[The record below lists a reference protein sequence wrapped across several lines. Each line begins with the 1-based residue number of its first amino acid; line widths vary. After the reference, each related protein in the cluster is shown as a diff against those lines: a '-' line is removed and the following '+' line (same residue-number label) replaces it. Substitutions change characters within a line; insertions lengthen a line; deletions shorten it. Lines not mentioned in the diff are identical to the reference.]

1 MARRVESG
9 GRAVHDRAM
18 ASTPHNS
25 ARRPFPLGER
35 ELIAMMALMQAL
47 QALAIDAMLPA
58 LGQISADLGVSNPN
72 HRQYVV
78 GLFLGGIA
86 LGSLVPG
93 AISDRVGRK
102 PVLLGSLM
110 LYVVLTAG
118 CALVTEFNTM
128 LAMRTIAGFACA
140 ALSVVPAAVI
150 RDRFDGDRMARLQSL
165 IAVIFL
171 TVPML
176 APSIGQAILLIAGW
190 RWIFGFMALM
200 GAGILAWVWLRLP
213 ESLEDAHRQPIRVR
227 TIAVNMGA
235 TLTNRVALGYV
246 LGSAFTVGV
255 LWGWVQCCQQL
266 LGEHFGAGE
275 RFPLYFGGMAL
286 LMAAG
291 NFANSRI
298 VERFGARRVGH
309 TAVLAYICVS
319 AVQVWLAHRPDETLW
334 QFVPVMAL
342 NMMLMGFMGANFA
355 SIALQPFARI
365 AGSASSV
372 QSFIRVVVE
381 SVIGLMVGQAYDE
394 SARPLAYWLLGA
406 GLASLTLVLWSERGR
421 LFRRMIPPGEPRPA

>member
-1 MARRVESG
+1 
-9 GRAVHDRAM
+9 
-18 ASTPHNS
+18 
-25 ARRPFPLGER
+25 
-35 ELIAMMALMQAL
+35 MMALMQAL

-58 LGQISADLGVSNPN
+58 LGQISHELGVSNPN

-86 LGSLVPG
+86 LGSLIPG
-93 AISDRVGRK
+93 PVSDRYGRR
-102 PVLLGSLM
+102 PVLLGSLL
-110 LYVVLTAG
+110 LYVVLTAV

-128 LAMRTIAGFACA
+128 LAMRTIAGVACA

-176 APSIGQAILLIAGW
+176 APSIGQAILLFAGW

-200 GAGILAWVWLRLP
+200 GAGVMVWVWLRLP
-213 ESLEDAHRQPIRVR
+213 ESLDDAHRQPIRPR
-227 TIAVNMGA
+227 TIAINMTA
-235 TLTNRVALGYV
+235 TLTNRVSLGYV

-275 RFPLYFGGMAL
+275 YFPLYFGGMAL

-291 NFANSRI
+291 NFTNSRI
-298 VERFGARRVGH
+298 VERFGARRIGH
-309 TAVLAYICVS
+309 CAVLVYIAVS
-319 AVQVWLAHRPDETLW
+319 AVQVWLAHRPDQTLW

-365 AGSASSV
+365 AGSASSA
-372 QSFIRVVVE
+372 QSFIRVVVG
-381 SVIGLMVGQAYDE
+381 SVIGLMVGQAYDQ
-394 SARPLAYWLLGA
+394 SARPLAHWLLLA
-406 GLASLTLVLWSERGR
+406 GVVSLALVLWSERGK
-421 LFRRMIPPGEPRPA
+421 LFRRVIPKGEPRPA

>member
-1 MARRVESG
+1 MPPS
-9 GRAVHDRAM
+9 
-18 ASTPHNS
+18 ASS
-25 ARRPFPLGER
+25 AARPFPLGER

-58 LGQISADLGVSNPN
+58 LGTISSDLGVTNQN
-72 HRQYVV
+72 HRQLVV

-86 LGSLVPG
+86 LGSLIPG
-93 AISDRVGRK
+93 TVSDRFGRK
-102 PVLLGSLM
+102 PVLIGSLL

-128 LAMRTIAGFACA
+128 LAMRTIAGMASA

-176 APSIGQAILLIAGW
+176 APSIGQAILLFAGW

-200 GAGILAWVWLRLP
+200 GAGVMVWVWLRLP
-213 ESLEDAHRQPIRVR
+213 ESLHPANRQSTRPR
-227 TIAVNMGA
+227 TVLTNMSA
-235 TLTNRVALGYV
+235 TLINRAALGYV
-246 LGSAFTVGV
+246 VGSAFTLGV

-275 RFPLYFGGMAL
+275 RLPLYFGGMAL
-286 LMAAG
+286 LMAAS
-291 NFANSRI
+291 NFTNSRI

-309 TAVLAYICVS
+309 SALLAYIVVS
-319 AVQVWLAHRPDETLW
+319 AAQVWLAHRPDQTLW

-342 NMMLMGFMGANFA
+342 NMMLMGFMGANFM
-355 SIALQPFARI
+355 SISLQPFARI
-365 AGSASSV
+365 AGAASSA
-372 QSFIRVVVE
+372 QSFIRMVVG
-381 SVIGLMVGQAYDE
+381 SVIGLLVGQAYDE
-394 SARPLAYWLLGA
+394 SARPLAHWLLGA
-406 GLASLTLVLWSERGR
+406 GLVSLSLVLWSERGR
-421 LFRRMIPPGEPRPA
+421 LFRRVLPPGARRLV

>member
-1 MARRVESG
+1 MPPSSPSA
-9 GRAVHDRAM
+9 AV
-18 ASTPHNS
+18 
-25 ARRPFPLGER
+25 RPFPLGER

-58 LGQISADLGVSNPN
+58 LGQISHDLGVSNAN

-86 LGSLVPG
+86 LGSLIPG
-93 AISDRVGRK
+93 PVSDRFGRK
-102 PVLLGSLM
+102 PVLLGSLL

-128 LAMRTIAGFACA
+128 LAMRTLAGVACA

-176 APSIGQAILLIAGW
+176 APSIGQAILLFAGW

-200 GAGILAWVWLRLP
+200 GGGVLVWVWLRLP
-213 ESLEDAHRQPIRVR
+213 ESLDPANRQPIRMR
-227 TIAVNMGA
+227 TIATNMSA
-235 TLTNRVALGYV
+235 TLTNRVSLGYV
-246 LGSAFTVGV
+246 VGGAFTVGV

-266 LGEHFGAGE
+266 LAEHFGAGAQ
-275 RFPLYFGGMAL
+275 FPLIFGGMAL

-309 TAVLAYICVS
+309 TALLAYIAVS
-319 AVQVWLAHRPDETLW
+319 AVQVWLAHQPDETIW

-342 NMMLMGFMGANFA
+342 NMMLMGFMGANFM

-365 AGSASSV
+365 AGSASSA
-372 QSFIRVVVE
+372 QSFIRVVVG
-381 SVIGLMVGQAYDE
+381 SVIGLLVGQAYDQ
-394 SARPLAYWLLGA
+394 SARPLAHWLLAA
-406 GLASLTLVLWSERGR
+406 GLVSLSLVLWSEKGR
-421 LFRRMIPPGEPRPA
+421 LFRRVIPKGEPRPA

>member
-1 MARRVESG
+1 
-9 GRAVHDRAM
+9 
-18 ASTPHNS
+18 
-25 ARRPFPLGER
+25 
-35 ELIAMMALMQAL
+35 MMALMQAL

-58 LGQISADLGVSNPN
+58 LGQISHDLGVSNPN

-93 AISDRVGRK
+93 AVSDRFGRK
-102 PVLLGSLM
+102 PVLLASLL

-128 LAMRTIAGFACA
+128 LAMRTIAGMACA

-176 APSIGQAILLIAGW
+176 APSIGQAILLLAGW

-200 GAGILAWVWLRLP
+200 GAGVLAWVWLRLP
-213 ESLEDAHRQPIRVR
+213 ESLDPANRQPINPRA
-227 TIAVNMGA
+227 IATNMSA
-235 TLTNRVALGYV
+235 TLTNRGALGYV
-246 LGSAFTVGV
+246 LGGSFTVGV

-275 RFPLYFGGMAL
+275 LFPLIFGGMAL

-309 TAVLAYICVS
+309 SALLAYIAVS
-319 AVQVWLAHRPDETLW
+319 CLQVWLAYQPDETIW
-334 QFVPVMAL
+334 QFVPLMAL
-342 NMMLMGFMGANFA
+342 NMMLMGFMGANFI

-365 AGSASSV
+365 AGAASSA
-372 QSFIRVVVE
+372 QSFIRVVVG
-381 SVIGLMVGQAYDE
+381 SAIGLMVGQAYDQ
-394 SARPLAYWLLGA
+394 SARPLALWLLSA
-406 GLASLTLVLWSERGR
+406 GLASLSLVLWSERGR
-421 LFRRMIPPGEPRPA
+421 LFRRVIPKGAPRPV

>member
-1 MARRVESG
+1 MLQP
-9 GRAVHDRAM
+9 
-18 ASTPHNS
+18 TPTVS
-25 ARRPFPLGER
+25 RPFPLGER

-58 LGQISADLGVSNPN
+58 LGVISDDLGVSNAN
-72 HRQYVV
+72 HRQLII

-93 AISDRVGRK
+93 AVSDRFGRR
-102 PVLLGSLM
+102 PVLLGSLL

-128 LAMRTIAGFACA
+128 LAMRTIAGMACA

-150 RDRFDGDRMARLQSL
+150 RDRFDGDRMARLQSMIL
-165 IAVIFL
+165 VIFL

-176 APSIGQAILLIAGW
+176 APSIGQAILLFAGW

-200 GAGILAWVWLRLP
+200 GAGIMTWVWLRLP
-213 ESLEDAHRQPIRVR
+213 ESLDPANLQNFRPR
-227 TIAVNMGA
+227 TIAINMSA
-235 TLTNRVALGYV
+235 TLTNRTALGYV
-246 LGSAFTVGV
+246 LGSSFTLGV

-275 RFPLYFGGMAL
+275 QLPLYFGGMAL
-286 LMAAG
+286 LMAGG
-291 NFANSRI
+291 NFTNGRI

-309 TAVLAYICVS
+309 TALLAYIAVS
-319 AVQVWLAHRPDETLW
+319 GVQVWLAHQPDQTLW

-342 NMMLMGFMGANFA
+342 NMMLMGFMGANFS

-365 AGSASSV
+365 AGAASSA
-372 QSFIRVVVE
+372 QSFIRLVTGTI
-381 SVIGLMVGQAYDE
+381 IGLIVGQAYDE
-394 SARPLAYWLLGA
+394 TARPLAHWLLAA
-406 GLASLTLVLWSERGR
+406 GLVSLSLVLWSERGR
-421 LFRRMIPPGEPRPA
+421 LFRRVIPKGEPRPV